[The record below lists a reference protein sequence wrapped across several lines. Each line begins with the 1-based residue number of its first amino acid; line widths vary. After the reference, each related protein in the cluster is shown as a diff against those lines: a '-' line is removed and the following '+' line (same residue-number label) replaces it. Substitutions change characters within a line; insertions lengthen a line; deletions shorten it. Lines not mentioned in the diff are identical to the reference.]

1 MSVVPRLA
9 ISATRGGLGK
19 TTLAIG
25 IIAAWRTRSRRVAVF
40 KKGPDFI
47 DAGWLGAAAGR
58 PCYNL
63 DLFIMDQDN
72 ILRSFSEHTLDA
84 DVAVI
89 EGNRGL
95 YDGVDASGTYSTAR
109 LSKLLKTPV
118 VLIVDAAKA
127 SSTVGAVVLG
137 CQQYD
142 PGVDIKGVILNNV
155 SPGRHETV
163 IREAIERRTGLHV
176 VGAVPRQRK
185 GEFPERHMGLTPF
198 HEHPEV
204 EQAIQASAAV
214 AERYVNLDTVWNIAK
229 DVPDPTAPEQAI
241 PRHRIEAD
249 RVVIGVIRDTAFQFY
264 YPDNL
269 EALEQQGAML
279 REINALKDS
288 ALPEIDALYIGGG
301 FPETQAAALAEN
313 DGFCRAIKAAA
324 EDGLPIYAEC
334 GGLIYLGRSLTVNE
348 KSYPMCSVLPVDF
361 VLEQRP
367 QAHGYAIA
375 EVRSSCSFLSKG
387 VVIRGHEFHYS
398 RPVNLDAQFPTA
410 YDMNRGSG
418 IDGARDGLVYKN
430 VLGCYMHLHALGT
443 PEWAPAMIEKAR
455 DHRKRRQ
462 TAEKAG
468 YGKQAVT

>member
-1 MSVVPRLA
+1 MSMIPRLTLA
-9 ISATRGGLGK
+9 ATRGGLGK

-25 IIAAWRTRSRRVAVF
+25 IIAAWRKLGRRVAVF

-47 DAGWLGAAAGR
+47 DAGWLGVAAAR

-63 DLFIMDQDN
+63 DLFMMDQEN
-72 ILRSFSEHTLDA
+72 ILRSFRGHTTDA

-95 YDGVDASGTYSTAR
+95 YDGVDAAGTYSTAR
-109 LSKLLKTPV
+109 LSKLLKAPV

-137 CQQYD
+137 CRNYD
-142 PGVDIKGVILNNV
+142 PGVDLKGVILNNV
-155 SPGRHETV
+155 SPGRHEAV
-163 IREAIERRTGLHV
+163 IREAVERNAGLRV
-176 VGAVPRQRK
+176 VGAVPRQRR

-204 EQAIQASAAV
+204 GQAIEASAAV
-214 AERYVNLDTVWNIAK
+214 AERHLDLEALWNIAQ
-229 DVPDPTAPEQAI
+229 DVPELAASGPALARRPAGEDK
-241 PRHRIEAD
+241 
-249 RVVIGVIRDTAFQFY
+249 VVIGVIRDAAFQFY

-269 EALEQQGAML
+269 EALEREGALL
-279 REINALKDS
+279 REINALTDR
-288 ALPEIDALYIGGG
+288 ALPELDALYIGGG
-301 FPETQAAALAEN
+301 FPETQAAELAGN

-324 EDGLPIYAEC
+324 DKGLPIYAEC

-348 KSYPMCSVLPVDF
+348 KKYPMTAVLPVDF

-375 EVRSSCSFLSKG
+375 EVERSGAFLNRG

-398 RPVNLDAQFPTA
+398 RPVNLDALLPMA
-410 YDMNRGSG
+410 YGMKRGSG
-418 IDGARDGLVYKN
+418 IDGARDGLLYKN
-430 VLGCYMHLHALGT
+430 VLACYTHLHALGT

-455 DHRKRRQ
+455 AYRKQRR
-462 TAEKAG
+462 
-468 YGKQAVT
+468 